1 MHAQAQGKTMES
13 YVAEHQ
19 DRSRN
24 ALLKSLDAAFKSW
37 CEDLRADES
46 QFLAEKI
53 LYLDWDYGHTV
64 GSVLHF
70 YWGIRIS
77 IVNGQGSLF

>member
-1 MHAQAQGKTMES
+1 MES

-53 LYLDWDYGHTV
+53 LYLGLGLRARCWPFTLIGLSGYPWSNVRVHCFNFLIFIV
-64 GSVLHF
+64 G
-70 YWGIRIS
+70 G
-77 IVNGQGSLF
+77 